1 MSDLNGITAAITTQ
15 DLSQARSAQVMR
27 MMQEQAKSTDTQKID
42 KTAREFEGILLGEWL
57 QQAEKSFASVPG
69 GDSGQNTDPGH
80 DQLQS
85 IGCEF
90 LGGALSKAGGI
101 GIAKMISQHLKAAEA
116 SRANSDGHTSE
127 GNDSNQTGLAAGS
140 GDALQ
145 VKDQQWVSK

>member
-1 MSDLNGITAAITTQ
+1 MSDMTSITSAVTTQ
-15 DLSQARSAQVMR
+15 NLGLARSEQAMR
-27 MMQEQAKSTDTQKID
+27 MLQEQAKNADTQKIE

-69 GDSGQNTDPGH
+69 GDPGQDADPGH

-101 GIAKMISQHLKAAEA
+101 GIASMISKHLKATEA
-116 SRANSDGHTSE
+116 SRVQADSSE
-127 GNDSNQTGLAAGS
+127 YQSNHSHPTGPEKPLTG
-140 GDALQ
+140 GR
-145 VKDQQWVSK
+145 